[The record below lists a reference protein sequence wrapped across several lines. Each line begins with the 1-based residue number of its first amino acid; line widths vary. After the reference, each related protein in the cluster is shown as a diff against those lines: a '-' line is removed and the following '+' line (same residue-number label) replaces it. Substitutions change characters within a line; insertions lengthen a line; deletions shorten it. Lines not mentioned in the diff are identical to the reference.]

1 MEATF
6 IKEEIER
13 NYSLNI
19 YDIEKVKNS
28 YKIETKEGKYGIKII
43 KYQFPHFYFIFSA
56 INHLNNKGFRKIP
69 EIIKTKDNE
78 GYIKLGNQYA
88 YLNRWIDSRVC
99 NYKNLDD
106 LARAARKLGELHK
119 CSQGF
124 ILNKHMKPRIY
135 WYSWIKTFETRCE
148 EILDFKKRIFQKA
161 YRSEFDEIYLSS
173 ISEELERGKKSIDEL
188 RQNNYFDVMDKE
200 FFKRGFC
207 HHDFAHHNLLIDK
220 QGEINVIDFDYCI
233 LDSHIHDV
241 ASLLIRSMKD
251 GNWKKEVSNVVINNY
266 LKTYSISEE
275 ELRVI
280 IAFMRFPQGF
290 WQIGLQY
297 YWEQQPWGEEFLV
310 KKLKKYL
317 RDRHN
322 REMFLD
328 NFF

>member
-1 MEATF
+1 M
-6 IKEEIER
+6 
-13 NYSLNI
+13 
-19 YDIEKVKNS
+19 
-28 YKIETKEGKYGIKII
+28 
-43 KYQFPHFYFIFSA
+43 
-56 INHLNNKGFRKIP
+56 
-69 EIIKTKDNE
+69 
-78 GYIKLGNQYA
+78 
-88 YLNRWIDSRVC
+88 
-99 NYKNLDD
+99 
-106 LARAARKLGELHK
+106 
-119 CSQGF
+119 F

-188 RQNNYFDVMDKE
+188 RENNYFDVMDKE

-233 LDSHIHDV
+233 LDDHIHDL

-275 ELRVI
+275 EL
-280 IAFMRFPQGF
+280 G
-290 WQIGLQY
+290 
-297 YWEQQPWGEEFLV
+297 
-310 KKLKKYL
+310 
-317 RDRHN
+317 
-322 REMFLD
+322 
-328 NFF
+328 